1 MCNYLYM
8 YIVNYLCMYCFLLYM
23 IMYIYIICTY
33 IKNTLHVFITSGFIH
48 VYLTLFFFVC
58 LFLYLFVSFFLC
70 LLVCFFVCFVSSF
83 VCCVFVCW
91 WVFSCEFFIN
101 WQSSKQFQPQPDR
114 DWLISASGQS
124 DYGWCR
130 IACASTDNIA
140 AFASLTQ
147 WLYFMSYTSRLVTY
161 LLKFCWDA
169 SIESI
174 YA

>member
-1 MCNYLYM
+1 M
-8 YIVNYLCMYCFLLYM
+8 YVLFFIIHDYVYIYN
-23 IMYIYIICTY
+23 MYIYKEHITCVYYFRFYSCISY
-33 IKNTLHVFITSGFIH
+33 FIF
-48 VYLTLFFFVC
+48 LFVC
-58 LFLYLFVSFFLC
+58 LFLYLFVSFFLSLFVGLFLC
-70 LLVCFFVCFVSSF
+70 LFVSSF

>member
-1 MCNYLYM
+1 MF
-8 YIVNYLCMYCFLLYM
+8 CFLLYM
-23 IMYIYIICTY
+23 IMYIYNMYTY
-33 IKNTLHVFITSGFIH
+33 EEHITCFYYFRSYSCISYFVF
-48 VYLTLFFFVC
+48 C
-58 LFLYLFVSFFLC
+58 LFVSFFLSLFVSFFLS
-70 LLVCFFVCFVSSF
+70 LLVCFFVCLFVRSF
-83 VCCVFVCW
+83 VVCLFV
-91 WVFSCEFFIN
+91 
-101 WQSSKQFQPQPDR
+101 SKQFQSQPDR

-130 IACASTDNIA
+130 IACPSTDNIA
-140 AFASLTQ
+140 AFASSTQ

>member
-48 VYLTLFFFVC
+48 VYLTLFFVC
-58 LFLYLFVSFFLC
+58 LFISLFICFFLSLFVGLFLC
-70 LLVCFFVCFVSSF
+70 LFVSSF

>member
-1 MCNYLYM
+1 M
-8 YIVNYLCMYCFLLYM
+8 YVFLLYM
-23 IMYIYIICTY
+23 IMYIYNMYSTY

-48 VYLTLFFFVC
+48 VCIALFFVC
-58 LFLYLFVSFFLC
+58 LFLSLFISFFLSF
-70 LLVCFFVCFVSSF
+70 LVCFFVCLFVCSF
-83 VCCVFVCW
+83 VVCLFV
-91 WVFSCEFFIN
+91 
-101 WQSSKQFQPQPDR
+101 SKQFQSQPDR

-130 IACASTDNIA
+130 IACPSTDNIA
-140 AFASLTQ
+140 AFASSTQ